1 MLLQAGLGFFGSPTF
16 RVCPG
21 DSGDCSGYS
30 EDDIQAA
37 GRIQVQVTL
46 VFSL

>member
-37 GRIQVQVTL
+37 GRIQVQGNL